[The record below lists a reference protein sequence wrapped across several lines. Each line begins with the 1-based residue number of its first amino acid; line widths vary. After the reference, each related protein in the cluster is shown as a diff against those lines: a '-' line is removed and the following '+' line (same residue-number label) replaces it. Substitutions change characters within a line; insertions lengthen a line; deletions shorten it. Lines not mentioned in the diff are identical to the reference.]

1 MVAEAPL
8 FATVAKELSTL
19 LDGYL
24 FIAHNARFDHGF
36 LKNEFNRV
44 GIIFRPSVLCNVK
57 LSRALFPEYKHY
69 SGPQKPDN
77 RLRYTLSLKRSENER
92 E

>member
-1 MVAEAPL
+1 MVHDQLLLMRWVYKGGLILNCNAGYNQFL
-8 FATVAKELSTL
+8 ILSVMTKKIKQVML
-19 LDGYL
+19 L
-24 FIAHNARFDHGF
+24 
-36 LKNEFNRV
+36 LK
-44 GIIFRPSVLCNVK
+44 SDT
-57 LSRALFPEYKHY
+57 Y